1 MGSSLGM
8 STGSS
13 GVYSALVDTDS
24 AEATPGSLP
33 AETRFVSA
41 DQVNT
46 NVGDLVRASI
56 KLMTTQV
63 SDRAAAPRSIGVTY
77 STDQQLASIR
87 SSLAKSPNRVRL
99 IPEPAAVH
107 AYLAETGKTARYGTT
122 AQIDLGDNGLS
133 VSVIDHS
140 GEVLVAERTEALAG
154 AGIDRTLVAF
164 VTDKY
169 PHPLGRHTDTELLM
183 SRCHVAKEQLSTTR
197 SVTIDL
203 PRGPI
208 TITRVEFEDIIAADV
223 ERALTLIRSV
233 LSAAPHTV
241 EAIVLIGGGAHIPTV
256 RAAIAD
262 AARVPTVE
270 FDEPEA
276 AAAKG
281 AALLADSATSL
292 RYPLAGSETSERIR
306 PAAKASGALIGALVV
321 GGLVLGY
328 AAKEVVPTD
337 NTPISPAGTGS
348 TTTHTTTDVVP
359 STGSTV
365 IPSHDP
371 VPTVVHTTVPY
382 RAQPYGTQPYGT
394 QPYGTQPYETHQ
406 FTLSPAPPSATP
418 TTTVPPTTLPPTTT
432 TTIPARPTLPG
443 ITLPDTPS
451 WWPENLP
458 QIPSGPSELAPGEG
472 GNGGSGSTE
481 TTAETPTESASPEPT
496 TENAAPTPTAH
507 LPVPVG

>member
-1 MGSSLGM
+1 MSSSLGM

-33 AETRFVSA
+33 AQTRFVSA

-63 SDRAAAPRSIGVTY
+63 SDHAATPRSIGVTY

-107 AYLAETGKTARYGTT
+107 AYLAETGKIARYGTT
-122 AQIDLGDNGLS
+122 AQIDVGDKGLS
-133 VSVIDHS
+133 VSVVDQS
-140 GEVLVAERTEALAG
+140 GEVLVAERTDALAG
-154 AGIDRTLVAF
+154 AGIDAALVAF

-169 PHPLGRHTDTELLM
+169 PHPLGRHTDTELLV

-203 PRGPI
+203 PRGPM
-208 TITRVEFEDIIAADV
+208 TITRVEFEEIIAAEV
-223 ERALTLIRSV
+223 EQAVTLIRSV
-233 LSAAPHTV
+233 LSTSPHTV

-256 RAAIAD
+256 RDSIAD
-262 AARVPTVE
+262 AVDVPTVE

-281 AALLADSATSL
+281 AALLADSVTSL
-292 RYPLAGSETSERIR
+292 RYPLAGSENSERSR

-321 GGLVLGY
+321 GGLVVGY
-328 AAKEVVPTD
+328 AAKEVVPAD
-337 NTPISPAGTGS
+337 NTPISPVGTGS
-348 TTTHTTTDVVP
+348 TTTHTTIDVVP

-365 IPSHDP
+365 IPSSDP

-382 RAQPYGTQPYGT
+382 RAQPYGTQPY
-394 QPYGTQPYETHQ
+394 ETHQ
-406 FTLSPAPPSATP
+406 FTLSPAPPPDTSTP
-418 TTTVPPTTLPPTTT
+418 TATVPPTTVPPTTSTT
-432 TTIPARPTLPG
+432 PVRPTLPG
-443 ITLPDTPS
+443 ITLPDRPS

-458 QIPSGPSELAPGEG
+458 QIPGGPSELAPGEG
-472 GNGGSGSTE
+472 GNAGSGSSE
-481 TTAETPTESASPEPT
+481 TTGPTPTESVSPEPT
-496 TENAAPTPTAH
+496 TENAVPTETAAPTPTEH
-507 LPVPVG
+507 EPLPVG

>member
-24 AEATPGSLP
+24 ADATPGSLP

-63 SDRAAAPRSIGVTY
+63 SDRAATPRSIGVTY

-87 SSLAKSPNRVRL
+87 SSLAKSPSLVRL

-154 AGIDRTLVAF
+154 AGIDRALVAF

-169 PHPLGRHTDTELLM
+169 PHPLGRHTDTELLV

-203 PRGPI
+203 PRGPM
-208 TITRVEFEDIIAADV
+208 TITRVEFEDIIAADL
-223 ERALTLIRSV
+223 ERAVTLIRSV
-233 LSAAPHTV
+233 LSAAPQPV
-241 EAIVLIGGGAHIPTV
+241 EAIVLIGGGAHIPAV
-256 RAAIAD
+256 RTAIAD
-262 AARVPTVE
+262 AARVPVVE

-281 AALLADSATSL
+281 AALLADSAVSL
-292 RYPLAGSETSERIR
+292 RYPLAGAETSERSR
-306 PAAKASGALIGALVV
+306 PAAKASGALIGALMV

-328 AAKEVVPTD
+328 AAKEFVPSD
-337 NTPISPAGTGS
+337 NTPISPVGTGS
-348 TTTHTTTDVVP
+348 TTLNTTTDVVP
-359 STGSTV
+359 TTGSTV
-365 IPSHDP
+365 IPSNDP
-371 VPTVVHTTVPY
+371 VPTVEHSTIPY
-382 RAQPYGTQPYGT
+382 QPQPYVTQPYR
-394 QPYGTQPYETHQ
+394 TQPYETHQ
-406 FTLSPAPPSATP
+406 FTLSPAPPSNTSTP
-418 TTTVPPTTLPPTTT
+418 TTTVPPTTTTT
-432 TTIPARPTLPG
+432 TPVRPTLPG

-458 QIPSGPSELAPGEG
+458 QIPSGPTEIGPGEG
-472 GNGGSGSTE
+472 GNAGSGATE
-481 TTAETPTESASPEPT
+481 TTAPTPTESVSPEPT
-496 TENAAPTPTAH
+496 PPQNSAPNGSVAPTLTGQE
-507 LPVPVG
+507 PVPVG